1 MHWRKINVEDI
12 PKGTVIARYNSERNS
27 WDKDEPAIGQL
38 VVSKGKVY
46 LELPY
51 YHHDDGCYY
60 REEVN
65 EFITLHDFDHAVEP
79 TPYGT

>member
-1 MHWRKINVEDI
+1 MHWRKINIEDI
-12 PKGTVIARYNSERNS
+12 PEGTVIARYNC
-27 WDKDEPAIGQL
+27 DEPAIGQL

-51 YHHDDGCYY
+51 YHHDDGTYY

>member
-1 MHWRKINVEDI
+1 MHWRKINIEDI
-12 PKGTVIARYNSERNS
+12 PEGTVIARYNCE
-27 WDKDEPAIGQL
+27 EPVIGQL
-38 VVSKGKVY
+38 ITRHGKFYCV
-46 LELPY
+46 LPY
-51 YHHDDGCYY
+51 LNLDDSSYY